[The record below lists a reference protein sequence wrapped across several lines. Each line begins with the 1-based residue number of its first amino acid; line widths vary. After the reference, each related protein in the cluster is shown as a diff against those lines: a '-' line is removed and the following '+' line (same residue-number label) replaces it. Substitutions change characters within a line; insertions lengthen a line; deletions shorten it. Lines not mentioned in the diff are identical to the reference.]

1 MNRKAVIV
9 GALVLVAGGV
19 LATRARWF
27 KAPTPL
33 LIRVE
38 RAPFREV
45 VELRGHIEPQRF
57 EDIQSPTVKV
67 ERQLIQVADE
77 GALVKAGDV
86 IAKFD
91 PGPLLLYIDSLKE
104 RLRDLEMSKEDLEVL
119 MDSRIFE
126 QQVGV
131 RSTHQDLILAEIRK
145 ETLGY
150 EAGLRKA
157 GATVQVNLAKQS
169 VKSYQGR
176 LGLTVRQKK
185 TRVADR
191 VEDAKRF
198 LERIGEIEAQLEE
211 FTLRAKADSVVVYPV
226 IPVAGDLRKVAAGD
240 YLDRG
245 QSFLQL
251 PELSSLVVRGYLDES
266 QVQRVKPGLQA
277 SIRPVALPDVKLT
290 GEVLSVSRVAT
301 LLPGRGQRQFF
312 EMLIRNDPATQ
323 AAALKVGMVVGI
335 SVLVK
340 DHGQI
345 FAVPRDLATP
355 DPNGWSVKLYHEHAA
370 PERLALNRVIENGD
384 HLLVAEWPGG
394 EAGPVRLVYEPNGKK

>member
-1 MNRKAVIV
+1 MNRKTVIA

-19 LATRARWF
+19 LATRVQWF
-27 KAPTPL
+27 KPPAPL

-45 VELRGHIEPQRF
+45 IELRGHIEPQRF

-77 GALVKAGDV
+77 GAFVKAGDI

-91 PGPLLLYIDSLKE
+91 PGPLLLYIESLKE

-131 RSTHQDLILAEIRK
+131 RSTHQNLILAEIRK

-150 EAGLRKA
+150 EAGLRQA

-169 VKSYQGR
+169 VQSYQGR
-176 LGLTVRQKK
+176 LGMTVRQK
-185 TRVADR
+185 TARVADR
-191 VEDAKRF
+191 VENARLF
-198 LERIGEIEAQLEE
+198 LEKIGEIEVLLKT
-211 FTLRAKADSVVVYPV
+211 FTLRAKADSVVVYPL
-226 IPVAGDLRKVAAGD
+226 IPVAGELRKVAAGD
-240 YLDRG
+240 FLDRG

-251 PELSSLVVRGYLDES
+251 PELSSLVIRGYLEEA
-266 QVQRVKPGLQA
+266 QVHRVKPGLPA
-277 SIRPVALPDVKLT
+277 RIRPVALPDVTLT
-290 GEVLSVSRVAT
+290 GEVLAVSRVAT
-301 LLPGRGQRQFF
+301 LLPGRGHRQFF
-312 EMLIRNDPATQ
+312 EMLIRYNPAP
-323 AAALKVGMVVGI
+323 AAELKVGMVVGI
-335 SVLVK
+335 AVLVQ
-340 DHGQI
+340 DHGQL

-355 DPNGWSVKLYHEHAA
+355 ETNGWSVKLYREHAA
-370 PERLALNRVIENGD
+370 PVRVALNRAIENGD
-384 HLLVAEWPGG
+384 HLLVPEWPGG
-394 EAGPVRLVYEPNGKK
+394 ETGAVRLVYEPNGKK